1 MLIQSSLKYIYI
13 LIFSLLFSVVVKA
26 QYADTAVRDTSKVE
40 IKKADSTKHQLTLG
54 VDIFHPILFSS
65 NGDKVGYEFMAEY
78 YLKNELY
85 LVAEGGWGSSKVAYD
100 DLKYTSNNTFGRIG
114 FNKVLLP
121 RDKPSDWGGM
131 FMGLRLGATSIERSS
146 AQYTVVDSVWGSTGG
161 IVPSKNFMGYW
172 LEITGGVRV
181 ELYKGIMAGWNI
193 RGKFLLNNSEFK
205 DLAPLYVSGYGKG
218 DKNAIFDF
226 NFYLAYAIRWKRH
239 Y

>member
-1 MLIQSSLKYIYI
+1 MLIQSSLKFIYI

-26 QYADTAVRDTSKVE
+26 QSADTAVRDTSKVE
-40 IKKADSTKHQLTLG
+40 VKKADSTKHQLTLG

-65 NGDKVGYEFMAEY
+65 NGDKVGYEFVAEY

-114 FNKVLLP
+114 FNKILLP

-146 AQYTVVDSVWGSTGG
+146 AQYTVVDSVWGSTAG

-193 RGKFLLNNSEFK
+193 RGKFLLNNSDFK